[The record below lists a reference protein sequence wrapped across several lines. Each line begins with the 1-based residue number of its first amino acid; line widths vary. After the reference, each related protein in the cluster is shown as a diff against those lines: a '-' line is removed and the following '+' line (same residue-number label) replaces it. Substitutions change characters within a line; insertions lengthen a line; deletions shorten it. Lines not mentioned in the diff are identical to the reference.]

1 MKKIRLGLA
10 VLATMVGAASVS
22 ASIFTGASGLNKN
35 FSTAGNWD
43 VVPTNGALIDAFGVT
58 NASVSSPAIVDSAW
72 TNTVANV
79 KLHSVTGYG
88 SGTSYVEVVS
98 GGNFKVTSLAVGN
111 AANAAFDGVLTVRKG
126 GAITNM
132 FANSGVLSIGGGT
145 AGMVGKMFVEAGA
158 SLRQTRVDLNQYGLL
173 SFTFD
178 SNSVSTLNLSGTSV
192 LTNKLDGLLQ
202 VDLAALTTS
211 GTYTL
216 INSTNSNLLIG
227 GTMRTWLDGVGGSY
241 TNTGDFANAN
251 FQVLNGGTKKWTLA
265 LADGN
270 QDLTLTVIPEPT
282 TISLFIVAGIGA
294 FALRRVVR

>member
-1 MKKIRLGLA
+1 
-10 VLATMVGAASVS
+10 MVAAMMVASVS
-22 ASIFTGASGLNKN
+22 QAAVFTGASGLNKN

-43 VVPTNGALIDAFGVT
+43 VVPTNGAAIDMIGVT

-72 TNTVANV
+72 NTTVANV
-79 KLHSVTGYG
+79 KLHSGTGYG

-98 GGNFKVTSLAVGN
+98 GGNFKVSGIAVGN
-111 AANAAFDGVLTVRKG
+111 AINAAFDGVLTVRKG
-126 GAITNM
+126 GAVTNT
-132 FANSGVLSIGGGT
+132 FGNSGALIIGGGT

-158 SLRQTRVDLNQYGLL
+158 SLKQTRVDLNQYGLL

-178 SNSVSTLNLSGTSV
+178 SNSVSTLNLTGTSV
-192 LTNKLDGLLQ
+192 FTNKLDGLLQ

-227 GTMRTWLDGVGGSY
+227 GTMRTWLDSVGGSY
-241 TNTGDFANAN
+241 SNNGDFAHAN
-251 FQVLNGGTKKWTLA
+251 FAVLNGGTKKWTLS

-270 QDLTLTVIPEPT
+270 KDINLTVIPEPT
-282 TISLFIVAGIGA
+282 TISLFVVAGIGA
-294 FALRRVVR
+294 MMLRRMTR